1 MIYCSSIMCVY
12 ISCVT
17 FTFSCKQYQFWC
29 EEASA
34 TIARVGKFSSE
45 CRSTDAVSVLYQQFE
60 KFVWPTVPEQEERI
74 SQIAEL
80 AVRLH
85 GESPTCF
92 IQPVMLQ
99 IYSLLLDVY

>member
-1 MIYCSSIMCVY
+1 MFVVRVGVLSLL
-12 ISCVT
+12 
-17 FTFSCKQYQFWC
+17 FREQYQFWC

-34 TIARVGKFSSE
+34 TITRVGKFSSE
-45 CRSTDAVSVLYQQFE
+45 CRSTDAVSVLFQQFE

-85 GESPTCF
+85 GEVNLMCSGYIITG
-92 IQPVMLQ
+92 
-99 IYSLLLDVY
+99 